1 MIHSPEVSGTSDKL
15 FFLSFFIQS
24 LQLCYG
30 IRCWNCY
37 NISNSL
43 TNRKRK
49 DLLTRRIHDVSL
61 FSLFSSNLF
70 KKHMLID
77 AEHCL
82 YQISNLNFVMQHNR
96 RESGVAARHR
106 KPLNVEIL
114 GREWEKFKFS
124 SFLSTFYNFYGF
136 LCDARFSNTLFL

>member
-15 FFLSFFIQS
+15 FFLSFFIRS

-37 NISNSL
+37 NISNI
-43 TNRKRK
+43 KRK

-61 FSLFSSNLF
+61 FSLFPSNLF

-82 YQISNLNFVMQHNR
+82 YQISNLNFAMQHYR

-124 SFLSTFYNFYGF
+124 LFLSTLYNFYGF
-136 LCDARFSNTLFL
+136 LCDARFLNTLFL

>member
-30 IRCWNCY
+30 ITCWNCY
-37 NISNSL
+37 ISNSL

-82 YQISNLNFVMQHNR
+82 YQISNLSFAMQHNR
-96 RESGVAARHR
+96 RESVVAARHR

-114 GREWEKFKFS
+114 GRE
-124 SFLSTFYNFYGF
+124 
-136 LCDARFSNTLFL
+136 

>member
-1 MIHSPEVSGTSDKL
+1 MIHSPEVSGTLDKL

-30 IRCWNCY
+30 VRCWNCY

-43 TNRKRK
+43 ANRKRK

-82 YQISNLNFVMQHNR
+82 YQISNLSFAMQHNR
-96 RESGVAARHR
+96 RESVVAARHR

-114 GREWEKFKFS
+114 GRE
-124 SFLSTFYNFYGF
+124 
-136 LCDARFSNTLFL
+136 

>member
-1 MIHSPEVSGTSDKL
+1 MIYSPEVSGTSDKL

-82 YQISNLNFVMQHNR
+82 YQISNLNFAMQHNR

-124 SFLSTFYNFYGF
+124 LFLSTFYNFYGF
-136 LCDARFSNTLFL
+136 LCDARFLNTLFL

>member
-37 NISNSL
+37 NISNSQ

-70 KKHMLID
+70 NI
-77 AEHCL
+77 EHCL
-82 YQISNLNFVMQHNR
+82 YQISNLNFAMQHNG

-124 SFLSTFYNFYGF
+124 LFLSTFYNFYCF